1 MSQTKVE
8 APTAPQQRQCFMPP
22 PLDEQASMAE
32 HGAQDDA
39 VAEDVAVPFAPGRP
53 MTTAEDS
60 LGTQHLRVRT
70 DHQGHI
76 LESADDRGPS
86 FFRSAHVEKMTSVL
100 RAVARGQT
108 GVLKQ
113 SGTEAPGSGN
123 SSAKANLDLGT
134 PLSLELLREGDG
146 AAEAMLASTAA
157 GHYMMLS
164 RATAKLNT
172 AITERNPTMSK
183 AAKDWSRTCG
193 SLTRALAVSLTSLEK
208 VRSMRRNWDREVR
221 LLRRQTDGGEV
232 VDVDLQRH

>member
-1 MSQTKVE
+1 MPQTAVEEPE
-8 APTAPQQRQCFMPP
+8 APRQRGCFVP
-22 PLDEQASMAE
+22 PLDEVASIAE
-32 HGAQDDA
+32 YGAHDDA

-60 LGTQHLRVRT
+60 LGTQHLRV
-70 DHQGHI
+70 HI
-76 LESADDRGPS
+76 IETADDRGPS
-86 FFRSAHVEKMTSVL
+86 FFRSAHVENMTSVL
-100 RAVARGQT
+100 RAIARGQT

-134 PLSLELLREGDG
+134 PLSLELLQEGDG
-146 AAEAMLASTAA
+146 AAETMLASTAA
-157 GHYMMLS
+157 AHFMMLS

-172 AITERNPTMSK
+172 AITTERGPTTSK

-193 SLTRALAVSLTSLEK
+193 SLTRALAVSLTALEK

-232 VDVDLQRH
+232 VDAELQRH